1 MNMYYIAI
9 VLPKELDEQ
18 IIKFKYYMLEKY
30 EARVGLKSPAHI
42 TIIPPFWLHP
52 EKEESLRSDMDSLA
66 SQVQTFPL
74 STKDFAAF
82 KPRTI
87 YIDVVSSEPLKEVK
101 KKADRFFTE
110 RPQYGIKLENR
121 AFNPHITIATRDLH
135 KAAFAE
141 AWPYFKDKEFR
152 KDWTVE
158 GLSLLR
164 HNKKDWDVI
173 QTSQFVNL

>member
-9 VLPKELDEQ
+9 VLPQELDEQ
-18 IIKFKYYMLEKY
+18 IIKYKYYMLEKF

-42 TIIPPFWLHP
+42 TIVPPFWLHP
-52 EKEESLRSDMDSLA
+52 ERQDGLRTDLDSLA
-66 SQVQTFPL
+66 SGIERFPL
-74 STKDFAAF
+74 STNDFSAF

-87 YIDVVSSEPLKEVK
+87 YIDVVPSDSLKEVK
-101 KKADRFFTE
+101 KKADRFFSE
-110 RPQYGIKLENR
+110 RPDYGIKPENR

-141 AWPYFKDKEFR
+141 AWPYFQKKEFR

-164 HNKKDWDVI
+164 HNKKNWDVI
-173 QTSQFVNL
+173 QTSQFVDL